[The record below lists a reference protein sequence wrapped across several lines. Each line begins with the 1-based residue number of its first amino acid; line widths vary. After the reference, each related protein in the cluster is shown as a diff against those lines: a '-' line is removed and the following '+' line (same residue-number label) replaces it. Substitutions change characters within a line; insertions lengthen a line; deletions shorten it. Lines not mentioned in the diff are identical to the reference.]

1 MSNLAKLKTNHYKS
15 KLINT
20 KKFSFNNNKYIGF
33 KINDLLEFKFYFK
46 ENNLIEFTNKG
57 CSFINVK
64 NIPKNTLQYLQKSDN
79 INVNKI

>member
-1 MSNLAKLKTNHYKS
+1 MSNLKNLKTNHYKS

-20 KKFSFNNNKYIGF
+20 KKLKFNNNKYIGF

-57 CSFINVK
+57 FSFINIK
-64 NIPKNTLQYLQKSDN
+64 NIPESTLQYL
-79 INVNKI
+79 

>member
-20 KKFSFNNNKYIGF
+20 KKFTINNKKYIGF

-46 ENNLIEFTNKG
+46 EDNLVEFKHKG
-57 CSFINVK
+57 FSFINIE
-64 NIPKNTLQYLQKSDN
+64 NIPKNTLQYL
-79 INVNKI
+79 

>member
-20 KKFSFNNNKYIGF
+20 KKFTINSKKYIGF

-46 ENNLIEFTNKG
+46 ENNLVEFTYKG
-57 CSFINVK
+57 FSFINVN
-64 NIPKNTLQYLQKSDN
+64 NIPKNTLQYL
-79 INVNKI
+79 